1 MTAAILVVLTIAGF
15 VAGWLVARTGLGSRV
30 SPATLDERERAFAER
45 MRNVA
50 LVGSFTTEGD
60 AAPAPSAERYGI
72 VSAEKV
78 GDDLWRFTAD
88 LDCCGIH
95 GRMPIVVPLRWA
107 GDTPMIAMTETTL
120 PGLGTFTVRL
130 FFHADRY
137 AGTWQHGERRGQMQ
151 GRIEQQA
158 AVVVA

>member
-1 MTAAILVVLTIAGF
+1 MTTVIIGVLVIAGF

-30 SPATLDERERAFAER
+30 NPATLADRERAFAER

-50 LVGSFTTEGD
+50 LVGSFATEG
-60 AAPAPSAERYGI
+60 AEPVPSAERYGI
-72 VSAEKV
+72 GSAEKV

-107 GDTPMIAMTETTL
+107 GDTPMITMTDTTL

-130 FFHADRY
+130 FFHGDRY

-158 AVVVA
+158 AVAVA